1 MLGQEEPEMVCEHL
15 SALEQQMLSAGLRVT
30 FRGQAW
36 SRNCREWVY
45 FDCLLDRA
53 AIRERIEFASCVK
66 DHEHLGTHDGQ
77 EAGFVCEE
85 CHDAVMGV
93 HRQSWRPSTPVYRGA
108 PATGCT

>member
-1 MLGQEEPEMVCEHL
+1 MVCEHL
-15 SALEQQMLSAGLRVT
+15 STLEKQMLSAGLRVT

-53 AIRERIEFASCVK
+53 AIRQTIDLESCVK

-77 EAGFVCEE
+77 EAGFVCEA
-85 CHDAVMGV
+85 CHDAIMGV
-93 HRQSWRPSTPVYRGA
+93 HEQSWHPSTPVYKGA
-108 PATGCT
+108 PTPGRT

>member
-1 MLGQEEPEMVCEHL
+1 MVCEHL
-15 SALEQQMLSAGLRVT
+15 SALEEQMLSAGLCVT

-53 AIRERIEFASCVK
+53 AIRDRIEFASCVK

-85 CHDAVMGV
+85 CHDAIMGI
-93 HRQSWRPSTPVYRGA
+93 HRKTWRPSTPVYKGA